1 MAFGDVNL
9 AEDDVR
15 DKYAGEPGSGGWPTI
30 RYYNKRTGYE
40 GGFAGDWKDANGHSG
55 AMCDV
60 FGNEET
66 MQAYVEEMGGVLGG
80 ILCDLNC
87 LCGKKESGACSKKE
101 LDYYSKF
108 EAAPLAEVD
117 SRLKLLSASQAKSG
131 KTDKWMSERIALLK
145 LVSKTRTTAA
155 AAEAKQEL

>member
-1 MAFGDVNL
+1 
-9 AEDDVR
+9 
-15 DKYAGEPGSGGWPTI
+15 
-30 RYYNKRTGYE
+30 
-40 GGFAGDWKDANGHSG
+40 
-55 AMCDV
+55 MCDV

-87 LCGKKESGACSKKE
+87 LCGKKESGECSKKE